1 VSLTKPLGLTL
12 ILLSSPSALLA
23 QQTVAPGGA
32 ITISQPSGS
41 GTSCRIA
48 GVSTPCILRFAN
60 TGIGGPTTVTAHYDQ
75 LLPNISIPNYAA
87 ASLFADFVLSGPPG
101 SFVDV
106 QISTKFDFDGELF
119 GGGAYKSA
127 ASLNLHVTDVTG
139 GANTAVASHTLF
151 EQERSGDQGFT
162 DVSGGSEV
170 QVVPDSVSA
179 FTVKLKRGRTY
190 RLTFEVEVLGEALVV
205 GKTIASA
212 TATWQHS
219 IVRADEDE
227 VDLLGQHDTG
237 IHAALTA
244 HDLAIRTQLATHDAD
259 IKRELAE
266 IKKKLDDQ
274 QALLEEIKKL
284 LLTPQGRREGFPIK

>member
-1 VSLTKPLGLTL
+1 LTRPCALALFLTA
-12 ILLSSPSALLA
+12 SPSLLIA
-23 QQTVAPGGA
+23 QTTVAPGGA
-32 ITISQPSGS
+32 ITISQPTGS

-60 TGIGGPTTVTAHYDQ
+60 TGAGGNTVTAHYDQ
-75 LLPNISIPNYAA
+75 LLPNISIPNYAT

-127 ASLNLHVTDVTG
+127 ASLSLHVTDVTG
-139 GANTAVASHTLF
+139 GANTAVASHSLF

-162 DVSGGSEV
+162 DVSSGSEV

-227 VDLLGQHDTG
+227 VDLLAAHDAA
-237 IHAALTA
+237 INAALTA
-244 HDLAIRTQLATHDAD
+244 HDLAVRTQLATHDAD
-259 IKRELAE
+259 IKKELDE
-266 IKKKLDDQ
+266 IKKMLEEQK
-274 QALLEEIKKL
+274 ALLEEIKKL

>member
-1 VSLTKPLGLTL
+1 VPSIRPFALAM
-12 ILLSSPSALLA
+12 LLSALPSMLLA

-41 GTSCRIA
+41 DTSCRIA
-48 GVSTPCILRFAN
+48 AVSTLCVARFAN
-60 TGIGGPTTVTAHYDQ
+60 TAAVGNTVTAHYDQ
-75 LLPNISIPNYAA
+75 LLPNISVPNYAA

-127 ASLNLHVTDVTG
+127 ASLSLHIADVTG

-162 DVSGGSEV
+162 DVSSGSEV
-170 QVVPDSVSA
+170 QVVPDGVSA
-179 FTVKLKRGRTY
+179 FTAKLKRGRTY

-227 VDLLGQHDTG
+227 VDLLSAHDSA
-237 IHAALTA
+237 IQAALTA
-244 HDLAIRTQLATHDAD
+244 HDLAVRTQLATHDAD
-259 IKRELAE
+259 IKQELAE
-266 IKKKLDDQ
+266 IKQKLDEQ
-274 QALLEEIKKL
+274 KALLEEIKKL
-284 LLTPQGRREGFPIK
+284 LLTPQGRRDGFPIR